1 MGGSVDDETG
11 ARHSEEPAPLT
22 LHDDGPDGRPIR
34 LRGDELDRY
43 IEFHDE
49 LYRTIRGMVFATP
62 ESVADACSFAWL
74 QFLRY
79 QPPREGN
86 WKGWMVT
93 TAQRE
98 AWRLRAIELRDRDL
112 TEAEVKGVLPID
124 PRDRFAERV
133 AFDAALQQLRRL
145 PPELQRV
152 VLIRSQVWK
161 KEEVAEVM
169 GIQPDQV
176 ERLLSA
182 AAIHVAQLNE
192 QRHNRERPVASPRAA
207 RLRELEDE
215 PPEWLWRAIGHC
227 PHRSKSSAGVILA
240 WRRAALAIEDYR
252 RATGYANS
260 HEAIGFVPRDHQKKR
275 AYIQA
280 ERAILRVTAER
291 ERRHGGIER

>member
-1 MGGSVDDETG
+1 VDGNDGGTEYF
-11 ARHSEEPAPLT
+11 EPGVA
-22 LHDDGPDGRPIR
+22 GIR

-43 IEFHDE
+43 IEFHEE
-49 LYRTIRGMVFATP
+49 LYRTIRHLVFSTP
-62 ESVADACSFAWL
+62 ETAADACSFAWL

-79 QPPREGN
+79 QPPRDGN

-98 AWRLRAIELRDRDL
+98 AWRLTAIEWRDRDL
-112 TEAEVKGVLPID
+112 TEAEVKGALPID

-133 AFDAALQQLRRL
+133 AFDAALQQLKKL
-145 PPELQRV
+145 PPALQRV

-169 GIQPDQV
+169 GIQPEQV
-176 ERLLSA
+176 DELLRHA
-182 AAIHVAQLNE
+182 AVQLAEVNVN
-192 QRHNRERPVASPRAA
+192 RHDRERPVASPRAA
-207 RLRELEDE
+207 RLRELEDDT
-215 PPEWLWRAIGHC
+215 PEWLSNVIGRC

-240 WRRAALAIEDYR
+240 WRRAALAIDDYR
-252 RATGYANS
+252 RATGYANP
-260 HEAIGFVPRDHQKKR
+260 HEAIGFVPRDHQQKR